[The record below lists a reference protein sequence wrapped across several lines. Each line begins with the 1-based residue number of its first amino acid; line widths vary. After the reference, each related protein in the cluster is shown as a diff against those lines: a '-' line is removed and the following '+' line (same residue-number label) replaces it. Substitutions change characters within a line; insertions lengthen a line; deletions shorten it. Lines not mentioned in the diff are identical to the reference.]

1 MLPTLPWGG
10 EGLPCHHSTRSHLYA
25 KGSHQARK
33 LAMSVPQLQSNP
45 AVPCRAAAPSRGLTC
60 AHRGAGVAGRGRVL
74 LTREVRERCYL
85 FGTDQDSAVEEA
97 QELRGRLYLPAEA
110 RMLRGLRGGRRARV
124 SRQKH
129 GARRDPARARARARG
144 AMGVPGQRA
153 ASHGG
158 ASRWPA
164 APRPPATSRLRL
176 PEPLPSAGQHRLPSK
191 GEGAEKWGGARS
203 PGKDPRSFP
212 ERKSPLPPRGRKRGG
227 PKGKCS
233 LRAPGGCGGRPLASC
248 PPRRAPPTAHQ
259 GPRNL
264 GAFHA
269 WVPAQETARHR
280 WPGPRWPG
288 ASLALAAGG
297 ARPVPVTHFGASP
310 AR

>member
-1 MLPTLPWGG
+1 M
-10 EGLPCHHSTRSHLYA
+10 
-25 KGSHQARK
+25 
-33 LAMSVPQLQSNP
+33 PQHQSNP
-45 AVPCRAAAPSRGLTC
+45 AVPPRVAAASRGLTWANC
-60 AHRGAGVAGRGRVL
+60 GARDARRGRLL
-74 LTREVRERCYL
+74 LTGEVRERSDL

-97 QELRGRLYLPAEA
+97 QELPGRFYLPAGS
-110 RMLRGLRGGRRARV
+110 RMLRGLRRGRRARV

-129 GARRDPARARARARG
+129 GAGRDLERARARG

-176 PEPLPSAGQHRLPSK
+176 PEPFPSAGQPRLPSK

-212 ERKSPLPPRGRKRGG
+212 ERKSPLPPRERKRGG

-233 LRAPGGCGGRPLASC
+233 LRAPGGCGGRSLASC

-264 GAFHA
+264 SAFHS
-269 WVPAQETARHR
+269 WVPAPETARHP

-297 ARPVPVTHFGASP
+297 ARPVPVTHFGASA